1 MTIEERLEVLERD
14 IQEIKTRLDNYEI
27 HRVDPKTGDLKFIYG
42 IRIHDLIPATRKIGR
57 DTVHFSFARNK
68 EGTVHTARLP
78 YRTHS
83 FTRIG
88 CPVKS
93 MTSTPSEMRRC
104 GSGSM
109 PKRLTGS
116 LASIP

>member
-93 MTSTPSEMRRC
+93 TTYTPSGMRRC